1 MSQAILRS
9 YQVFGAN
16 DQVLSAAFDALKTA
30 VKDAKSQSKVQ
41 RVALHRKGYRHDIEV
56 GDIYVVPVSVC
67 NKPEDFPH
75 ILLDVNLRKHATS
88 EGMVEFQMGA
98 LVDSDELTRETLQA
112 FKEVA
117 FKNEKGDYAPLIVF
131 APSWAHPSGYQSFV
145 YNEDTA
151 LANLRDVAYASPF
164 NPSLSSVFD
173 QLRAVDPDSA
183 PLTKIMP
190 STQHIYRVEKSEEPD
205 YPEFAKGLDLAAE
218 EGSSAKSAS
227 LGRRVIRLTGADIP
241 KLEHEDL
248 SDAELGMF
256 QAIEKEVQQNVK
268 RTAAECTPASTF
280 APQAGSTDTPAQA
293 AEITAP
299 ATTPIFTM
307 ASADGNTDGKT
318 HGDTDF
324 DEHRQRGENLELG
337 EAGNVSDRTPDVVD
351 GPSPVTAATEDDKNN
366 VPLNGLAPEMQEGD
380 TEPGKGAD
388 EATAMQ
394 TKEAGLFDAGA
405 AFSQGTVQAVN
416 AFVQHWGG
424 RVLSEEGLK
433 SELKKVTDK
442 LKPAVLFMKEQG
454 LIKPYGQGQ
463 YQILNRDLAAEE
475 KDKTKLSYV
484 ITDPK
489 TKAVWAAAIVDG
501 ISFGGEWVKE
511 ASQAARYASKT
522 AATDDVRRNMLTA
535 ALVVAKTCEDGHE
548 CDGKCT
554 CPAPKVAGNWWNP
567 GTVLEQF
574 MPELQ
579 HDVVDSPFISQQE
592 DPNLINPFGAP
603 GKGTSQDPN
612 ATGLNQG
619 LDSNA
624 GGVPLRQEMSFYGP
638 EFSRNFYAPHADIPA
653 AALTFKRPKA
663 AGTGKE
669 AFLPALIPIAE
680 AGAAA
685 LEGGAAAAGAA
696 EAGAAGAEAGGLSVG
711 DALSMV
717 PPPQQDENKQAR
729 RKKADGA
736 LAFFQGLD
744 MAAPEE
750 EHPQA
755 HTDETAATPET
766 GNYNE
771 PSKEDAVPQDET
783 YLAVDKFLKG
793 VLGGY
798 AAQLIAVFQVTNK
811 PLALSAPFEDHLDLA
826 ETIRVTGGPQATAQA
841 QEAAVAQFQ
850 TAMNK
855 LTDDQKK
862 MLVDGAIAQ
871 AAVWCNNAKGSG
883 GFNYE
888 VFVRAQSLDGTTLV
902 VKVVTGTK

>member
-75 ILLDVNLRKHATS
+75 ILLDVNLRKHTTA

-164 NPSLSSVFD
+164 DPSLSSVFD
-173 QLRAVDPDSA
+173 QLRAVDPDAA
-183 PLTKIMP
+183 PLTRITP
-190 STQHIYRVEKSEEPD
+190 TTQHIYRVPMSEKPD
-205 YPEFAKGLDLAAE
+205 YPEFAKGLDLAPE

-227 LGRRVIRLTGADIP
+227 LGRKVIRLTGADIP

-256 QAIEKEVQQNVK
+256 QAIESEIKQNVG
-268 RTAAECTPASTF
+268 RTAAETTPASAF
-280 APQAGSTDTPAQA
+280 APEAGQTDTPAQA

-299 ATTPIFTM
+299 ATTPISAV
-307 ASADGNTDGKT
+307 ASTDPKDGNTDGKT
-318 HGDTDF
+318 HGDSDF
-324 DEHRQRGENLELG
+324 GEHRQPGKNLELG
-337 EAGNVSDRTPDVVD
+337 EDGNVSDRTPQVVD
-351 GPSPVTAATEDDKNN
+351 GANPVTAAKEDDEKN
-366 VPLNGLAPEMQEGD
+366 VPLTGLAPQMTEGD
-380 TEPGKGAD
+380 TEPGKDAD
-388 EATAMQ
+388 KATAMQ
-394 TKEAGLFDAGA
+394 TKEAGIFTPAQQ
-405 AFSQGTVQAVN
+405 FSAGTVQAVN
-416 AFVQHWGG
+416 AFVSHWGG

-442 LKPAVLFMKEQG
+442 LKSAVLFMKEQG
-454 LIKPYGQGQ
+454 LIQPYGQGQ
-463 YQILNRDLAAEE
+463 YKILNRDLAAEE
-475 KDKTKLSYV
+475 KDRQKLSYV
-484 ITDPK
+484 IADLK
-489 TKAVWAAAIVDG
+489 SKKVWAAVMVDG
-501 ISFGGEWVKE
+501 IPFGGEWVKE
-511 ASQAARYASKT
+511 ASLAARFASKT
-522 AATDDVRRNMLTA
+522 AAADEIRRNDLG
-535 ALVVAKTCEDGHE
+535 LVSVQAKTCEEGHE
-548 CDGKCT
+548 CDGSCT
-554 CPAPKVAGNWWNP
+554 CPEKKVAGKWWNP
-567 GTVLEQF
+567 GSVLEVF
-574 MPELQ
+574 APELQ
-579 HDVVDSPFISQQE
+579 HDVVDSPFISQSE
-592 DPNLINPFGAP
+592 STSLINPEGAP
-603 GKGTSQDPN
+603 GKGTAQDPQ
-612 ATGLNQG
+612 AMGLNQG

-638 EFSRNFYAPHADIPA
+638 EFSRNFYAPHADIPG

-663 AGTGKE
+663 ASAGKE
-669 AFLPALIPIAE
+669 AFLPALVAPAIAEAAPALAEAAPAIAE
-680 AGAAA
+680 AGV
-685 LEGGAAAAGAA
+685 AAAGTAMA
-696 EAGAAGAEAGGLSVG
+696 QGDKKEAG
-711 DALSMV
+711 
-717 PPPQQDENKQAR
+717 
-729 RKKADGA
+729 RKRADGA
-736 LAFFQGLD
+736 LGFFQGLSI
-744 MAAPEE
+744 AAPAEE

-755 HTDETAATPET
+755 QFDEAAPTPET
-766 GNYNE
+766 GNYVE
-771 PSKEDAVPQDET
+771 PAKEDAVPQDET
-783 YLAVDKFLKG
+783 FVALDKFLKG

-811 PLALSAPFEDHLDLA
+811 PLALSAPFEDRLDLA
-826 ETIRVTGGPQATAQA
+826 ETIRVTGGPSATAQA

-855 LTDDQKK
+855 MSDDQKK

-883 GFNYE
+883 GYNYE
-888 VFVRAQSLDGTTLV
+888 VFVRAESLDGTTLV
-902 VKVVTGTK
+902 VKVVTGTKGK